1 MNTPFLALNLFSALA
16 FLGFG
21 AACLTT
27 QAMRL
32 EFARYGLPQYRALT
46 GALQLAGATGLV
58 FGTWFAPVGL
68 AAALGLA
75 LQMAAGVSVR
85 VHIRDKWFQCIPA
98 AFFCIVNAS
107 LVYLYLSN

>member
-16 FLGFG
+16 FFGFG
-21 AACLTT
+21 TACLAT
-27 QAMRL
+27 QGMRL
-32 EFARYGLPQYRALT
+32 EFARYGLAQYRALT

-58 FGTWFAPVGL
+58 FGIWFAPVGL

-85 VHIRDKWFQCIPA
+85 IHIRDKWFQCIPA
-98 AFFCIVNAS
+98 AFFCMVNS
-107 LVYLYLSN
+107 ILVYLYLSQ